1 MKVRDVLN
9 NPSSVPSLPVKD
21 DRKVSSGN
29 AADFRSQLVKAEN
42 GSYDQQL
49 EELVNDIVKQGE
61 KLGKRVDIKELRD
74 YKRLISEFLG
84 VAVGNSRRFSKQSL
98 LDRRGRHKVYALI
111 KKINNELDLLT
122 QEVMNGEQDN
132 IDILR
137 RVDDIR
143 GLILDMMM

>member
-1 MKVRDVLN
+1 MKVRDVSN

-61 KLGKRVDIKELRD
+61 KLGKRVDIRELRD

-84 VAVGNSRRFSKQSL
+84 VAVGNSRKFSKQSL

-122 QEVMNGEQDN
+122 QEVMNGEKDN

>member
-21 DRKVSSGN
+21 DRKVSSGS

-42 GSYDQQL
+42 GSYEQQL
-49 EELVNDIVKQGE
+49 EELVSDIVKQGE

-74 YKRLISEFLG
+74 YKRLISEFLE
-84 VAVGNSRRFSKQSL
+84 VAVGNSRKFSKQSL

-111 KKINNELDLLT
+111 KKVNNEVDLLT
-122 QEVMNGEQDN
+122 QEVMNGEKDN
-132 IDILR
+132 IEILR

>member
-9 NPSSVPSLPVKD
+9 NPSSEPSLPVKD
-21 DRKVSSGN
+21 DRKVTSGS
-29 AADFRSQLVKAEN
+29 ASDFRSQLLKAEN
-42 GSYDQQL
+42 GSYEQQL
-49 EELVNDIVKQGE
+49 EELVNNIVKQGE

-84 VAVGNSRRFSKQSL
+84 VAIGNSRKFSKQSL

-111 KKINNELDLLT
+111 KKVNNEVDLLT
-122 QEVMNGEQDN
+122 QEVMSGEKDN